1 MRQLIDRLIEPRL
14 DRGQELIA
22 SSLGMVLG
30 IALGAVVLACL
41 TYDCPKLVS
50 ALFG

>member
-22 SSLGMVLG
+22 SSLGALLGVAIAVL
-30 IALGAVVLACL
+30 LACL
-41 TYDCPKLVS
+41 ALACPQLIHG
-50 ALFG
+50 LFS

>member
-1 MRQLIDRLIEPRL
+1 MKQLIDRLIEPRL
-14 DRGQELIA
+14 DRNQELIA

-30 IALGAVVLACL
+30 IALGGVVLACL
-41 TYDCPKLVS
+41 SYECPKLVS

>member
-14 DRGQELIA
+14 DRSQELIA

-30 IALGAVVLACL
+30 IAVGGVVLACVA
-41 TYDCPKLVS
+41 YECPKLVS